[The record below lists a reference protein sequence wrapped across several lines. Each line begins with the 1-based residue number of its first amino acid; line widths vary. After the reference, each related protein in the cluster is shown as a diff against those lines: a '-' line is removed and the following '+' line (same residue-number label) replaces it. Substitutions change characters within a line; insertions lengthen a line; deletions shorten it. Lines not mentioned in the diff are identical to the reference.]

1 MALNRRSSWQLT
13 DHGQSEFEILEINV
27 IKKYCLYTMDR
38 DVCTDVCSGNRLS
51 SYHQVLEALL
61 RVIVTFSLQQ
71 ISVNIIGKSI

>member
-1 MALNRRSSWQLT
+1 MALNRRSSLQLT

-38 DVCTDVCSGNRLS
+38 DVCTDGCSGNRLS

-61 RVIVTFSLQQ
+61 RVMVTFSLQQ
-71 ISVNIIGKSI
+71 IRVNIIGKSI

>member
-1 MALNRRSSWQLT
+1 MALNRRSSLQLT

-38 DVCTDVCSGNRLS
+38 DVCTDGCSGTRLS

-61 RVIVTFSLQQ
+61 RVMVTFSLQQ
-71 ISVNIIGKSI
+71 IRVNIIGKSI

>member
-1 MALNRRSSWQLT
+1 MALNRRSSLQLT

-38 DVCTDVCSGNRLS
+38 DVCTDGCSGNRLS

-71 ISVNIIGKSI
+71 IRVNIIGKSI